1 MRGHDL
7 DQCCSDKVSHLRP
20 DRRPAR
26 SADVGRQFSNVRHLR
41 RPQHTVVFLF
51 VRNSKTYRFSKQAVT
66 DGIHEHGTAEATRAM
81 FRDPSYTSYC
91 PSKEMN
97 GRGEKW
103 FPAFHGV
110 HMHGI
115 LERGQRF
122 LLRPHGCRGYA
133 TTPSGGHGSGELR
146 HGRRTLPCVR
156 PSRRVSAQS
165 PISSVAL
172 AGRRGSV

>member
-122 LLRPHGCRGYA
+122 LLRPHGCRVFCPRLCHARCAA
-133 TTPSGGHGSGELR
+133 TVGVWADRLCSLR
-146 HGRRTLPCVR
+146 PRGILTMPRQNKDDT
-156 PSRRVSAQS
+156 
-165 PISSVAL
+165 
-172 AGRRGSV
+172 AGCPG